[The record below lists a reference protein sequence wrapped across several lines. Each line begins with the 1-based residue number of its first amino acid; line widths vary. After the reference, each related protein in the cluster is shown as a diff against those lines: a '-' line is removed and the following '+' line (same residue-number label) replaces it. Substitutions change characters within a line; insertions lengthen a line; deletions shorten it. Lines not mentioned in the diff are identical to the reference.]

1 MPKRAREILIEDEL
15 PGNSANTE
23 FLYITEESSLYYRDR
38 EDQEWVSVVGE
49 QGIPGYNGLAATIT
63 VGSTTTG
70 EPGSSAQVSNIGTPS
85 NAVFN
90 FTIPRG
96 STGPTGAAG
105 VNGTNADATAAIAAH
120 NADTTDVHGIAN
132 TSNLLTVQSAS
143 AIYFPISASS
153 SIIAAIVDSAP
164 GTLDTLNELAAAL
177 NDDAS
182 FSTTVTNALA
192 GKLSIASA
200 STTYATKNELTQV
213 EAIALLGL

>member
-49 QGIPGYNGLAATIT
+49 QGLPGSNGLAATIT

-96 STGPTGAAG
+96 PTGPTGAAG

-132 TSNLLTVQSAS
+132 TSLLATQSYADNAASTAVTNL
-143 AIYFPISASS
+143 I
-153 SIIAAIVDSAP
+153 DSAP
-164 GTLDTLNELAAAL
+164 NALNTLNELAAAL

-200 STTYATKNELTQV
+200 SATYATKNELTQV

>member
-49 QGIPGYNGLAATIT
+49 QGIPGSNGLAATIT

-96 STGPTGAAG
+96 PAGPTGAS
-105 VNGTNADATAAIAAH
+105 GTNADATEAIAAH

-132 TSNLLTVQSAS
+132 TSLLATQSYADNAASTAASTAVTNL
-143 AIYFPISASS
+143 I
-153 SIIAAIVDSAP
+153 DSAP
-164 GTLDTLNELAAAL
+164 NALNTLNELAAAL

-200 STTYATKNELTQV
+200 SATYATKNELTQV